1 MAKMKQDTTK
11 KKAVNMQNSNG
22 KSVTRFGEVAN
33 SRIDSMKKANPA
45 LGKAIGEGYKNSG
58 GGKSYG
64 YAASDAIKAGL
75 KKSTDAAKSKKS
87 K

>member
-33 SRIDSMKKANPA
+33 SRIDSMKKAGM
-45 LGKAIGEGYKNSG
+45 GKVIGNGYKNSG
-58 GGKSYG
+58 GGTSYG

-75 KKSTDAAKSKKS
+75 KKSTDAAIKAKK

>member
-1 MAKMKQDTTK
+1 MAKIKQDTTK

-22 KSVTRFGEVAN
+22 KSVTKFGEVAN
-33 SRIDSMKKANPA
+33 SRIDSMKKAGM
-45 LGKAIGEGYKNSG
+45 GKAIGNGYKNSG

>member
-22 KSVTRFGEVAN
+22 KSVTRFGPVAN
-33 SRIDSMKKANPA
+33 SRIDSMKKAGM
-45 LGKAIGEGYKNSG
+45 GKVIGDGYKNSG
-58 GGKSYG
+58 GGTSYG

>member
-22 KSVTRFGEVAN
+22 KSVTRFGEVAT
-33 SRIDSMKKANPA
+33 SRIDSMKKSSSGMA
-45 LGKAIGEGYKNSG
+45 KAIVDGYKNSG
-58 GGKSYG
+58 GGTSYNS
-64 YAASDAIKAGL
+64 ASSDAIKAGL
-75 KKSTDAAKSKKS
+75 SASKAAALKKKS